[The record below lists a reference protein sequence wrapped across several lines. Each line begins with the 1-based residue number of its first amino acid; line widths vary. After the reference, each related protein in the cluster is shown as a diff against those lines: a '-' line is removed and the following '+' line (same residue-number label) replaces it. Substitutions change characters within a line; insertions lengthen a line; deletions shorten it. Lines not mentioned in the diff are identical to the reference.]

1 MKRTISIFGL
11 GKLGVPLVACLIA
24 KDFEVIGVD
33 LDLKKVE
40 SLKQLKSPVY
50 EPEVQEMLNKHGR
63 KLTVTL
69 DGIEAVKN
77 SDVTFVVVATPS
89 NPGGDFSNKFVLAA
103 CNVIGQALKEK
114 TRYHLVSITSTVMPG
129 SMENVIKPALEKISG
144 KKAAKDFG
152 LCYNPEFIAL
162 GSVVKDFYNP
172 DIVLI
177 GESDPKAGELLAGM
191 YPLICDN
198 KPYIARMNFVNAE
211 LTKISINTFVTTKI
225 SFANMLAR
233 ICEKLPGAD
242 VDVVTSALGQDSRI
256 GTKYLKGAISYGGPC
271 FPRDNIAL
279 STLAEQIGARSD
291 IAKATDIFNRL
302 QINLL
307 ADKVQKHLP
316 KSGQVGV
323 LGLTYKV
330 DSDVIEEAA
339 GFLLTKE
346 LVNRKVNVTA
356 YDPLG
361 IPPSKVILGDKVN
374 FVESAEKCIELA
386 DVVVLSTPWKE
397 FCGVPG
403 SKWTRDNLPRVVI
416 DCWGIVNHLKSNKDI
431 NYIQLGVGT

>member
-1 MKRTISIFGL
+1 MKKKISIFGL

-33 LDLKKVE
+33 LDLRKVE
-40 SLKQLKSPVY
+40 SLKELKSPVH
-50 EPEVQEMLNKHGR
+50 EPEVQEMLNKYGK

-89 NPGGDFSNKFVLAA
+89 NPGGDFSNKFVLDA
-103 CNVIGQALKEK
+103 CNVIGQALKQK
-114 TRYHLVSITSTVMPG
+114 AGYHLVSITSTVMPG

-144 KKAAKDFG
+144 KKATKDFG

-177 GESDPKAGELLAGM
+177 GESDPKAGELLAGI
-191 YPLICDN
+191 YPSICDN
-198 KPYIARMNFVNAE
+198 EPYIARMNFVNAE

-242 VDVVTSALGQDSRI
+242 VDMVTKALGQDSRI

-291 IAKATDIFNRL
+291 IAKATDTFNRL

-307 ADKVQKHLP
+307 ADKVQEYLP
-316 KSGQVGV
+316 KGGKVGI

-339 GFLLTKE
+339 GFLLVKE
-346 LVNRKVNVTA
+346 LVNRKVSVTA

-361 IPPSKVILGDKVN
+361 MPTSKFILGNKVN
-374 FVESAEKCIELA
+374 FVESAEKCVELA

-397 FCGVPG
+397 FCEVPDG
-403 SKWTRDNLPRVVI
+403 KWARDNSPRVVI
-416 DCWGIVNHLKSNKDI
+416 DCWGIVNHLKSNKNI